1 MILMKGFSSKDELIL
16 FVLDLYYFGSVY
28 QLSFMR
34 QLSDSDLAQEI
45 KKLTRGEMEL
55 YVENKNYFL
64 R

>member
-1 MILMKGFSSKDELIL
+1 MKGFSSKDELIL

-64 R
+64 K

>member
-1 MILMKGFSSKDELIL
+1 MKGFSSKDELIL

-34 QLSDSDLAQEI
+34 QLSDNDLAQEI

>member
-1 MILMKGFSSKDELIL
+1 MKGFSNKDELIL

-34 QLSDSDLAQEI
+34 QLSDNDLAQEI

>member
-1 MILMKGFSSKDELIL
+1 MKGFSSKDELIL

>member
-1 MILMKGFSSKDELIL
+1 MKGFSSKDELIL
-16 FVLDLYYFGSVY
+16 FVLDLYCFGFVY

-34 QLSDSDLAQEI
+34 QISDNDLAQEI

>member
-1 MILMKGFSSKDELIL
+1 MKGFSSKDELIL

-34 QLSDSDLAQEI
+34 HLSDSDLAQEI

>member
-1 MILMKGFSSKDELIL
+1 MKGFSSKDELIL

-34 QLSDSDLAQEI
+34 QLSDNDLAQEI
-45 KKLTRGEMEL
+45 KKLTKGEMEL

>member
-1 MILMKGFSSKDELIL
+1 MKGFSNKDELIL
-16 FVLDLYYFGSVY
+16 FVLDLYCFGFVY

>member
-1 MILMKGFSSKDELIL
+1 MKGFSSKDELIL

-55 YVENKNYFL
+55 YVENKKYFL